1 MAYKRFRRGDLARI
15 SNFNVKG
22 ICADKDKT
30 IMVGEV
36 VIITDEGYYGC
47 YKIESQ
53 KDKIKALTSHINLEK
68 IEKINNK

>member
-1 MAYKRFRRGDLARI
+1 MAYKRFRKGECARI
-15 SNFNVKG
+15 SNFNVNG

-30 IMVGEV
+30 IMVGEI

-47 YKIESQ
+47 YKIESK

-68 IEKINNK
+68 IEL